1 MQIFIAGA
9 TGVLGRRLVRQF
21 RERCHHVVGLA
32 RSEQNEAIIR
42 ELGGES
48 RRADLFNAD
57 SVARAVEGSE
67 IVVHAATAIPST
79 PKPRAEDWKTND
91 RIRREGTRALAEAAA
106 KTGAAA
112 LVVQSITWVARPAD
126 QSAFDE
132 DSPVHPDAVTQ
143 SAAEMEEIAREAGSK
158 HGFDATTLRFSWF
171 HSADSWH
178 TRYFGEQ
185 LLARK
190 FPIVGKGDAVW
201 SWIHLDDAAGA
212 MVTAT
217 EKHRSGLWH
226 VTDNTPVSAAEY
238 LGAFARRLGAPE
250 PRHVPEWLARLMAGR
265 EAVNF
270 MTSSTRTSGA
280 RFQRDFCWTPRFAGY
295 EQALDQIVGQWRQE
309 NFLGQ
314 ARQSAAAAGA

>member
-9 TGVLGRRLVRQF
+9 TGVLGRRLLRQF
-21 RERCHHVVGLA
+21 RERGHRVVGLA
-32 RSEQNEAIIR
+32 RSEKNEAIIR

-48 RRADLFNAD
+48 RQADLFNVD
-57 SVARAVEGSE
+57 SLAEAAEGSE
-67 IVVHAATAIPST
+67 IVLHAATAIPTSS
-79 PKPRAEDWKTND
+79 KPRVEDWKMND

-106 KTGAAA
+106 RIGVAA

-126 QSAFDE
+126 QSPFDE

-158 HGFDATTLRFSWF
+158 HHFDAMTLRFAWF

-190 FPIVGKGDAVW
+190 FPIIGKGDAIW

-212 MVTAT
+212 MVKAA
-217 EKHRSGLWH
+217 ENHRAGLWH
-226 VTDNTPVSAAEY
+226 VTDNVPVSSGEY
-238 LGAFARRLGAPE
+238 LGAFARRLEAPE
-250 PRHVPEWLARLMAGR
+250 PRRVPEWLARLMAGR

-270 MTSSTRTSGA
+270 MTSSTRTSSA
-280 RFQRDFCWTPRFAGY
+280 RFQRDFGWAPRFAGY
-295 EQALDQIVGQWRQE
+295 EQALNQIVGEWRQD
-309 NFLGQ
+309 NFLGLGK
-314 ARQSAAAAGA
+314 RAAD